1 MLQAVIFD
9 IDGTLVD
16 SNELHVAAWR
26 EVFLRFG
33 RDVPPA
39 ALRAQM
45 GKGGD
50 QLMPVFWFKDE
61 LARFGEEMQAQR
73 VELFMRKYLKL
84 AKPFPGVRPLFERVK
99 RAGLRIALA
108 SSAKKPELEHH
119 IGQLGVGELVD
130 ASTCA
135 DDAEHSKPRPDILQA
150 ALARLPG
157 VAAADALVVGD
168 SPYDAQAARRAG
180 MRCIGVLT
188 GGFSERA
195 LLQAGAIA
203 VYRDI
208 ADLDRGYRF
217 QRTSKMSGSTTSAVA
232 EKAQNESR

>member
-1 MLQAVIFD
+1 MLRALIFD

-16 SNELHVAAWR
+16 TNELHVAAWR

-33 RDVPPA
+33 RHVAPE
-39 ALRAQM
+39 ALRRQM

-61 LARFGEEMQAQR
+61 LARFGEQMQAQR
-73 VELFMRKYLKL
+73 VELFMRKYLPR

-119 IGQLGVGELVD
+119 LEQLGIRDLVD
-130 ASTCA
+130 ASTSA
-135 DDAEHSKPRPDILQA
+135 DDAEHSKPSPDILQA

-157 VAAADALVVGD
+157 VAAADTLLIGD

-188 GGFSERA
+188 GGFGESD
-195 LLQAGAIA
+195 LLQSGAIA

-208 ADLDRGYRF
+208 ADLDRHYDESPPGFINGDR
-217 QRTSKMSGSTTSAVA
+217 SKFG
-232 EKAQNESR
+232 

>member
-1 MLQAVIFD
+1 MLQALIFD
-9 IDGTLVD
+9 LDGTLVD
-16 SNELHVAAWR
+16 TNELHVAAWR

-33 RDVPPA
+33 RHVEPE
-39 ALRAQM
+39 ALRKQM

-73 VELFMRKYLKL
+73 VQLFMQKYLPR
-84 AKPFPGVRPLFERVK
+84 AKPFPGVRALFERAK

-119 IGQLGVGELVD
+119 VEQLGIGDLID
-130 ASTCA
+130 AGTSA
-135 DDAEHSKPRPDILQA
+135 DDAEHSKPSPDILQA

-157 VAAADALVVGD
+157 VAAADTVLIGD

-180 MRCIGVLT
+180 MRCIGVLS
-188 GGFSERA
+188 GGFGESE
-195 LLQAGAIA
+195 LLRAGAIA

-208 ADLDRGYRF
+208 ADLDRHY
-217 QRTSKMSGSTTSAVA
+217 
-232 EKAQNESR
+232 EESPLAKERAWT